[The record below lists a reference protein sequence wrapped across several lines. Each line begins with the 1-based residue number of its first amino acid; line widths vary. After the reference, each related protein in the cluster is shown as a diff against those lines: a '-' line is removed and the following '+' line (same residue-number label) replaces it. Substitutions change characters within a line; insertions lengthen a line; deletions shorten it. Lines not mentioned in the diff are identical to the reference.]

1 MKEYQSWGRVFH
13 YEHKIRPVLW
23 RNKDLRLNK
32 LDAPVLP
39 FGLGR
44 SYGDSCLN
52 DGGYLLDARPLNHFI
67 SFDPKKGLLRCEA
80 GVSLAEILK
89 LIVPHNWFLTVTPGT
104 KFVTV
109 GGAIANDVHGKN
121 HAYAGTF
128 GAHVTQFELLRSNGD
143 RLLCSPTQNTDFFKA
158 TIGGLGLT
166 GLILWAEIQLKR
178 IESPFIEEDIIKFD
192 NLDEFF
198 ELAAESEKSYEHTVA
213 WINSSASG
221 ASLGKGLFMRGNN
234 AAPPFEKEPRPA
246 SDLQIAVPFDAP
258 DFVLNKTTMRAL
270 NVLYYSQQTAK
281 IKHHLAHY
289 ESFFYPLDAILQWNR
304 GYGKRGFM
312 QYQCIVPYDDNHRAI
327 RQILEKVAASGLT
340 PSFLNVFKTFG
351 DYPSPGML
359 SFPRKGVTLAI
370 DFANE
375 GQATLDFQDELDRI
389 VLNSGGMG
397 GYAAKD
403 ARISPAFFRAFY
415 PQLDEFSQYVDPKFS
430 SSFWRRVTGKS

>member
-23 RNKDLRLNK
+23 RDSDLRLNE

-52 DGGYLLDARPLNHFI
+52 DGGYLLDARPLNRFI
-67 SFDPKKGLLRCEA
+67 SLDREKGLLRCEA

-89 LIVPHNWFLTVTPGT
+89 LIVPHNWFLSVTPGT
-104 KFVTV
+104 KFITL

-198 ELAAESEKSYEHTVA
+198 EIAADSEEAYEHTVA
-213 WINSSASG
+213 WINSSATG

-234 AAPPFEKEPRPA
+234 AAPPFAETPHQWPA
-246 SDLQIAVPFDAP
+246 GRQNQTSSG
-258 DFVLNKTTMRAL
+258 AL
-270 NVLYYSQQTAK
+270 
-281 IKHHLAHY
+281 
-289 ESFFYPLDAILQWNR
+289 
-304 GYGKRGFM
+304 
-312 QYQCIVPYDDNHRAI
+312 
-327 RQILEKVAASGLT
+327 
-340 PSFLNVFKTFG
+340 
-351 DYPSPGML
+351 
-359 SFPRKGVTLAI
+359 
-370 DFANE
+370 
-375 GQATLDFQDELDRI
+375 
-389 VLNSGGMG
+389 
-397 GYAAKD
+397 
-403 ARISPAFFRAFY
+403 
-415 PQLDEFSQYVDPKFS
+415 
-430 SSFWRRVTGKS
+430 

>member
-1 MKEYQSWGRVFH
+1 MKDYQSWGRVFN
-13 YEHKIRPVLW
+13 YEHQIHPVQW
-23 RNKDLRLNK
+23 RDADLRLDK
-32 LDAPVLP
+32 MDAPVLP
-39 FGLGR
+39 YGLGR

-52 DGGYLLDARPLNHFI
+52 DGGILLDAAPLNRFI
-67 SFDPKKGLLRCEA
+67 AFDRENGLLRCEA

-89 LIVPHNWFLTVTPGT
+89 VITPHNWFLTVTPGT

-128 GAHVTQFELLRSNGD
+128 GAHVTQFELLRSNGE
-143 RLLCSPTQNTDFFKA
+143 RLLCSPTENENLFKA

-166 GLILWAEIQLKR
+166 GLILWAEFKLKR
-178 IESPFIEEDIIKFD
+178 VESHFIEEDIIKFD

-198 ELAAESEKSYEHTVA
+198 EIAVESEEGYEHTVA
-213 WINSSASG
+213 WINSSAAG
-221 ASLGKGLFMRGNN
+221 ELLGKGLFMRGND
-234 AAPPFEKEPRPA
+234 AKPPFEEKPHEP
-246 SDLQIAVPFDAP
+246 SGLQVTIPLDAP
-258 DFVLNKTTMRAL
+258 DFLLNNTSMRAL
-270 NVLYYSQQTAK
+270 NTLYFNQQTAK
-281 IKHHLAHY
+281 IKHRLAHY
-289 ESFFYPLDAILQWNR
+289 ESFFYPLDAIGQWNR

-312 QYQCIVPYDDNHRAI
+312 QYQCIVPYDDNRRGI
-327 RQILEKVAASGLT
+327 REIIAKVATSGLT

-375 GQATLDFQDELDRI
+375 GQTTLDFQEELDWI
-389 VLNSGGMG
+389 VRDSGGMG

-403 ARISPAFFRAFY
+403 ARISPENFRAFY
-415 PQLDEFSQYVDPKFS
+415 PQLDEFKQYVDPKFS
-430 SSFWRRVTGKS
+430 SSFWRRVMRR